1 MIFKRKVYAKLIE
14 YKIQNAIA
22 VIALAMVTHLALQIE
37 MTRNETISCII
48 MLLLTVFMLLER
60 SSKEVHQ
67 KE

>member
-1 MIFKRKVYAKLIE
+1 MKTIHQ
-14 YKIQNAIA
+14 IQNVIA
-22 VIALAMVTHLALQIE
+22 VISLMMVMYLAQQVE

-60 SSKEVHQ
+60 TSKEAQQ

>member
-1 MIFKRKVYAKLIE
+1 MKTIH
-14 YKIQNAIA
+14 KIQNAIA
-22 VIALAMVTHLALQIE
+22 VIALAMGTHLALQ

>member
-1 MIFKRKVYAKLIE
+1 MKTI

-60 SSKEVHQ
+60 SSKEVH
-67 KE
+67 

>member
-1 MIFKRKVYAKLIE
+1 MKKIH
-14 YKIQNAIA
+14 KIQNVIA
-22 VIALAMVTHLALQIE
+22 VISLMMVMYLAQQVE

-60 SSKEVHQ
+60 TLKEAQQ